1 MRVLNTLAQAD
12 LQTTAASAK
21 ASEEAGYDGLLT
33 MENKHD
39 PFLAHAIA
47 AVNTSRVEL
56 GTSVAIAFPRSP
68 MVVANACWDLQ
79 NASRGRFV
87 LGIGPQIK
95 PHNERR
101 FSVKW
106 TAPAPRLREY
116 VHALRAIWTTWQ
128 TGEKLDFRGEH
139 YTFTLMPP
147 YFMPPSMG
155 QKMVPITLAGVGP
168 HTLRLAGE
176 VADGIRL
183 HGFCTRRYLEEE
195 IMPRLG
201 EGMLRSGRVRPH
213 FEITGGGFIA
223 TGKDEESTAKMFEVV
238 RGRVAFYGS
247 TPGYWGVLELHGL
260 GDLGRELNMMSKAGK
275 WAEMSSRVS
284 DDVVRLFAA
293 VGTHK
298 EIAKRIEERFGG
310 LSDAINM
317 RADSSGA
324 GDDVPP
330 DLLQDIKRIATPF
343 NGYRTPW

>member
-1 MRVLNTLAQAD
+1 MRVLNTLTQTD
-12 LQTTAASAK
+12 LRTSAASAK
-21 ASEEAGYDGLLT
+21 ASEDAGYDGVLT

-47 AVNTSRVEL
+47 AVNTSRIEL

-68 MVVANACWDLQ
+68 MVVANASWDLQ
-79 NASRGRFV
+79 NASQGRFV

-116 VHALRAIWTTWQ
+116 VQALRAIWTTWQ
-128 TGEKLDFRGEH
+128 TGSKLDFHGEH

-147 YFMPPSMG
+147 YFMPPLTG

-183 HGFCTRRYLEEE
+183 HGFCTRRYMEHE
-195 IMPRLG
+195 IMQRLQ
-201 EGMLRSGRVRPH
+201 EGMARTGRARED

-238 RGRVAFYGS
+238 RGRIGFYGS
-247 TPGYWGVLELHGL
+247 TPGYWGVLEMHGL
-260 GDLGRELNMMSKAGK
+260 GDLGRELNAMSKAGK
-275 WAEMSSRVS
+275 WAEMPSRIS
-284 DDVVRLFAA
+284 DDVVHLFAA

-310 LSDAINM
+310 ISDAINM
-317 RADSSGA
+317 RADSSAA

-330 DLLQDIKRIATPF
+330 DLLQDIKRIPTLF
-343 NGYRTPW
+343 KTYRTPW